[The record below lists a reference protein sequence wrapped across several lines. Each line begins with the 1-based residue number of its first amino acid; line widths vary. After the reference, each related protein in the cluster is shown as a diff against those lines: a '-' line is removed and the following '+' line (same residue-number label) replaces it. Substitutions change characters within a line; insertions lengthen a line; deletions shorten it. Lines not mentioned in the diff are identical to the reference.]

1 MKLDVD
7 RKEKENIIN
16 IKRIIMR
23 KIGYILLIALVIL
36 PGLLFAQSASGKRG
50 ENSKSEEFSKQN
62 QQATKDHSISNVLR
76 NFFSSDEYV
85 EDKEEENEFDYFMDQ
100 DSNGID
106 DRLQKVK
113 IENKSSTELIKY
125 PNKIEENKTNT
136 PEKTDTKAKPV
147 SKIDDETQESD
158 KEDKVRTKSH
168 RTK

>member
-36 PGLLFAQSASGKRG
+36 PGLLFAQSSSDKRR
-50 ENSKSEEFSKQN
+50 EKSKSEKHSKQN
-62 QQATKDHSISNVLR
+62 QQATKDRSISNVLR
-76 NFFSSDEYV
+76 DFFSSDEYV
-85 EDKEEENEFDYFMDQ
+85 EDEEEENEFDYFMDQ

-136 PEKTDTKAKPV
+136 PEKTDIKAKPV
-147 SKIDDETQESD
+147 SKIDDKTKVSD
-158 KEDKVRTKSH
+158 NEDKVRSESNRAK
-168 RTK
+168 

>member
-36 PGLLFAQSASGKRG
+36 PGLLFAQSASGKRR
-50 ENSKSEEFSKQN
+50 ENSKSEKFSKQN
-62 QQATKDHSISNVLR
+62 QQVTKDRSISNVLR

-85 EDKEEENEFDYFMDQ
+85 EDEEEENEFDYFMDQ

-113 IENKSSTELIKY
+113 IENKSSIELIKY

-136 PEKTDTKAKPV
+136 PENIDIKAKPV
-147 SKIDDETQESD
+147 SKSDNKAQEND
-158 KEDKVRTKSH
+158 KDKVRTKSH
-168 RTK
+168 RAK